1 MKDKLVI
8 GVVSLLLGALIL
20 VSLLMPWWS
29 ESLGIFFGKFTFY
42 PFSIPGIA
50 PNNATDN
57 VRYFSYI
64 SGVLSALSGVAA
76 IVSGIWMIYKK
87 IGENANI
94 SSVIASIIGILGMI
108 FYVIFIY
115 KISPDTGGSIFYYS
129 TSVYSY
135 GLQAGF
141 YIEGISSII
150 LFIVGVI
157 SLS

>member
-1 MKDKLVI
+1 MKNKLVI
-8 GVVSLLLGALIL
+8 GIVSLLLGALIL

-29 ESLGIFFGKFTFY
+29 ECLGIFFGKFTFY
-42 PFSIPGIA
+42 PFSIPGLA
-50 PNNATDN
+50 PKNATNN

-64 SGVLSALSGVAA
+64 SGILSALSGVTA
-76 IVSGIWMIYKK
+76 IVFGIWMIYKK
-87 IGENANI
+87 KGENANI
-94 SSVIASIIGILGMI
+94 GSVIASIIGILGMI
-108 FYVIFIY
+108 FYIIFIY
-115 KISPDTGGSIFYYS
+115 KISPDSGGHIFYYS

-150 LFIVGVI
+150 LFIAGAI